1 LRRTKEEAEQTRLQI
16 MSVALELFA
25 RQGIAA
31 TSLTGIARA
40 AGVTRG
46 AIYWHFKNKWDLFD
60 AIWQHYSGPINALG
74 EASQAEDEADPLGKL
89 AQLFH
94 LVLFKM
100 ENDEGFR
107 RMIVMCSRE
116 SAVWGQDIPERI
128 KQFQEELHQKRRR
141 TLENAMR
148 KGQLPA
154 DLDPDAGS
162 LMIKVMLEGV
172 LMSWLQRPDC
182 FSIADRADQIVESIM
197 VVLKQGVRLQPV
209 NRSPD

>member
-1 LRRTKEEAEQTRLQI
+1 

>member
-1 LRRTKEEAEQTRLQI
+1 MRRTKEEAEQTRLQI

-116 SAVWGQDIPERI
+116 SAVWGQDIPDRI

>member
-1 LRRTKEEAEQTRLQI
+1 MRRTKEEAEQTRLQI